1 MQRRFLLPH
10 LILGVLSLLAAG
22 AAISSVL
29 VWAPTGTDLAVHNA
43 AGAVL
48 HATTVVG
55 KYTQTTLRGETINF
69 AYHAPDRV
77 TAHFSGPVKG
87 VSHAPQSTTGAAAK
101 NVLSPVSELTTLKGF
116 NGHGSLYLV
125 AETIKQLV
133 APTQR
138 AAITGTFRAVATVTT
153 GYVVRVQEHIAAK
166 QGGRQITDHIDYR
179 LNRVDGWT
187 RS

>member
-10 LILGVLSLLAAG
+10 LILGVLTVLAAA
-22 AAISSVL
+22 AAISAVF

-48 HATTVVG
+48 HATTVAG
-55 KYTQTTLRGETINF
+55 QYTETTLRGETIDF
-69 AYHAPDRV
+69 TYHAPDRV

-87 VSHAPQSTTGAAAK
+87 VNHAPQSTTGAAAQ
-101 NVLSPVSELTTLKGF
+101 NVLSPVRELTTLTGF
-116 NGHGSLYLV
+116 NGHGSTYLV
-125 AETIKQLV
+125 SETIKQLV
-133 APTQR
+133 APAQR
-138 AAITGTFRAVATVTT
+138 QALTGTLRAVATVTT
-153 GYVVRVQEHIAAK
+153 GYVVRLQEHIAAK

-179 LNRVDGWT
+179 LNRIDGWT